1 LPLLPILLPLILPH
15 GSCILILLRCP
26 ITPMH

>member
-1 LPLLPILLPLILPH
+1 LLSLILPLEP
-15 GSCILILLRCP
+15 CILILLRYP